1 MQSTCMPTL
10 PKWPVGAS
18 PPVSPATT
26 MADPAQKGQQKKALA
41 EFLDGPDP
49 SLAGRGSDQVL
60 IQWAP
65 GTPRARQVEVRNE
78 LGGELIETI
87 LTEPMKASG
96 EGPIDVLGVPKTTTA
111 RDLVTEYSK
120 QTGVVYAGENERVS
134 IQFTPND
141 PGLGSLWGLS
151 SSGAGIKADQAWNTS
166 KGSIKNVVG
175 IVDSGIDYTHP
186 DLYKNIFL
194 NQAEIKGLSWYKSIF
209 DSDSDG
215 LITFWD
221 LNDKKNWNGVNNV
234 TLRLNDYNGNG
245 YIDAGDLLNNSS
257 GWEDGIDSDKN
268 GYIDD
273 LIGWDFADN
282 DNDPLDLNG
291 HGTHVS
297 GTIGAMGN
305 NSIGVAGVNYQIQM
319 AGIRFTDPSGSGT
332 TSNAIKATDYFTDL
346 KTRGGNSTANF
357 LATNNSWGGGGANT
371 LLSNAITRADNAGI
385 LFVAAA
391 GNSGISTE
399 SYPAAFTQ
407 NNVISVAALT
417 STGGLAGYSN
427 YGSSWV
433 DLGAPGSGIYS
444 TLLNGTYGTYSGTSM
459 ATPHVTGAAAL
470 LATMFPTA
478 TAAQIK
484 AALLDGTAN
493 AALSGKTVTGD
504 QLDLTVAIKNL
515 SNGGGATPSV
525 PSYSIATNG
534 TSYNEGQRIKA
545 SVTTTNVANGTTL
558 YWAVSGTGINSA
570 DFASATTTGTGTIN
584 NGTLAF
590 SLAIANDLKTEN
602 TESFQIKI
610 FTDTARTVQVAN
622 TAFISILDTSV
633 TPVAGQTLW
642 GTNGNDAITGG
653 NGNDTISGI
662 TRTGTNLGLR
672 QIDTL
677 TGLAGADIFVLA
689 DSRGVFYNDGN
700 TSSQGTNDYAIIKD
714 FSSAN
719 GDKIQVK
726 GGSQYLV
733 SYDANV
739 KATYFYLGNG
749 DTQFNAADELIARF
763 DNLNLTPGQ
772 GVWAVD
778 NSSSLLKL
786 I

>member
-1 MQSTCMPTL
+1 
-10 PKWPVGAS
+10 
-18 PPVSPATT
+18 

-493 AALSGKTVTGD
+493 AALAGKTVTGD
-504 QLDLTVAIKNL
+504 QLDLAVAIKNL
-515 SNGGGATPSV
+515 SNGGGTTPSV

-534 TSYNEGQRIKA
+534 TSYNEGQRINA

-602 TESFQIKI
+602 TESFQVKI

-653 NGNDTISGI
+653 NRNDTISGI

-714 FSSAN
+714 FSSVN